1 MRRFLLTF
9 LLVQKILS
17 QNLQIN
23 LNHINYLVEKVVI
36 EGDTVGIIHIYSEY
50 PDYRYVS
57 APGEGISCVDDAA
70 RASIAYLMH
79 YEKNRDEHSL
89 NQAKLLLKFIL
100 KMQADDGGFYNFVY
114 EDLSINKF
122 GRTSNNDSFKWWACR
137 ALWAMGFAY
146 NLFSKL
152 NIELEFKDMLASRI
166 EKALAKAIRTI
177 NKSDIYENFIA
188 WKVPARGY
196 WLLED
201 GTDASAEA
209 VIGASLY
216 YEISKSERAKWVVEK
231 LCRAISTYQFGDE
244 DEFPFGMHPSFT
256 PNLYIWHSWGSRQSY
271 ALLIAGKIFNRNEW
285 IESAKKEIDCF
296 YKKMLLSIDL
306 TDVKPYPER
315 NDQINYGIAPI
326 VQAFVEFGNIMG
338 DTTYKMMGGLYAS
351 WWLGNNIANFPV
363 YDHKTGR
370 FYDAV
375 KKDATVNLNAG
386 AESVAE
392 GLIGLQTVLYD
403 EIASKYIFY
412 KTKSDNAFK
421 IIEAEN
427 FQTLSGN
434 PTKIYK
440 TEFNFANISKNYL
453 LELKNGDAVR
463 IKFKIDNVYDDL
475 NFYTLY
481 LQYRKFQA
489 IPGFSAVE
497 IWIDS
502 LYKFYFDMSGS
513 EYGDYIW
520 IDRIN
525 GVFPLNNGE
534 HTIDVFF
541 KGAGEN
547 SFAWIDYF
555 IIQPV
560 VERKIFISP
569 DGDEIKIERALITSA
584 GESDIEKSNMENSQI
599 EFDVFP
605 NPFNFEA
612 NILLKNVLGKDL
624 MGQIVEVK
632 IFDLS
637 GKIVRDLTLKCESNF
652 FRLNFDNL
660 ASGLYVFSLNSS
672 GKTAF
677 KKVILVK

>member
-1 MRRFLLTF
+1 MERFLF
-9 LLVQKILS
+9 AVLLAQKILS

-23 LNHINYLVEKVVI
+23 LAHIDYLVEKVVM

-50 PDYRYVS
+50 PDYHYVS
-57 APGEGISCVDDAA
+57 APGEGISCVDDVA

-100 KMQADDGGFYNFVY
+100 KMQADDGGFYNFIY
-114 EDLSINKF
+114 DDFSINKF
-122 GRTSNNDSFKWWACR
+122 GRTSNNDTFKWWACR
-137 ALWAMGFAY
+137 ALWAMGFAH

-152 NIELEFKDMLASRI
+152 NIEFEFRDTLASRI
-166 EKALAKAIRTI
+166 EKALAKAVRTI

-201 GTDASAEA
+201 GSDASAEA

-231 LCRAISTYQFGDE
+231 LCKAISTYQFGDE
-244 DEFPFGMHPSFT
+244 DDFPFGMHPSFT

-271 ALLIAGKIFNRNEW
+271 ALLIAGKIFNRNDW
-285 IESAKKEIDCF
+285 IESARKEIDCF

-306 TDVKPYPER
+306 TDIKPYPER

-326 VQAFVEFGNIMG
+326 VQAFIELGNITG

-363 YDHKTGR
+363 YDQQTGR

-412 KTKSDNAFK
+412 RTKSDNAFK

-427 FQTLSGN
+427 FQTLSGS
-434 PTKIYK
+434 PKKIYR

-453 LELKNGDAVR
+453 LELKSGDAVR

-475 NFYTLY
+475 NLYTLY

-489 IPGFSAVE
+489 TPGFSSVE

-502 LYKFYFDMSGS
+502 LYKFYFEMSGS

-520 IDRIN
+520 IDKIN
-525 GVFPLNNGE
+525 GVFPLTNGE
-534 HTIDVFF
+534 HTIDVIF
-541 KGAGEN
+541 KGIGEN

-555 IIQPV
+555 IIQPI
-560 VERKIFISP
+560 VERKIFISS
-569 DGDEIKIERALITSA
+569 DGNEIKIERALITSV
-584 GESDIEKSNMENSQI
+584 GEGDAEKSKFDDLEI
-599 EFDVFP
+599 DFDVFP
-605 NPFNFEA
+605 NPFNFEV
-612 NILLKNVLGKDL
+612 NILFKNAVGKDFAIQPIEL
-624 MGQIVEVK
+624 K

-637 GKIVRDLTLKCESNF
+637 GKMVRNLTVQDGTNFLK
-652 FRLNFDNL
+652 LNFDDFS
-660 ASGLYVFSLNSS
+660 SGLYVFFLNSR
-672 GKTAF
+672 GKAAF
-677 KKVILVK
+677 KKAVLVK

>member
-1 MRRFLLTF
+1 MKKFLLT
-9 LLVQKILS
+9 LLLFQKVLS
-17 QNLQIN
+17 QNLQVN
-23 LNHINYLVEKVVI
+23 LNHIDYLVEKVVMD
-36 EGDTVGIIHIYSEY
+36 GDTVGIIHIYSEY
-50 PDYRYVS
+50 PDYHYVS

-70 RASIAYLMH
+70 RASIAYLMY
-79 YEKNRDEHSL
+79 YEKNKDEHSL
-89 NQAKLLLKFIL
+89 NQAKLLLKFVL
-100 KMQADDGGFYNFVY
+100 KMQADDGGFYNFIY

-152 NIELEFKDMLASRI
+152 NIEKEFRDTLASRI

-231 LCRAISTYQFGDE
+231 LCKAISTYQFGDE

-271 ALLIAGKIFNRNEW
+271 ALLIAGKIFNRSDW
-285 IESAKKEIDCF
+285 IESARKEIDCF

-306 TDVKPYPER
+306 TDIKPYPER
-315 NDQINYGIAPI
+315 NDQINYGITPI
-326 VQAFVEFGNIMG
+326 VQTFVEYGNITG
-338 DTTYKMMGGLYAS
+338 DTTYNMMGGLYAS
-351 WWLGNNIANFPV
+351 WWLGNNIANSPV
-363 YDHKTGR
+363 YDPQTGR

-375 KKDATVNLNAG
+375 KKDGSMNLNSG

-403 EIASKYIFY
+403 RIASKYIFC
-412 KTKSDNAFK
+412 KTKSDNTFK
-421 IIEAEN
+421 IVEAEN

-434 PTKIYK
+434 PAKIYR
-440 TEFNFANISKNYL
+440 TEFNFAGISRGYL

-463 IKFKIDNVYDDL
+463 IKFTIDNVYDDL

-489 IPGFSAVE
+489 LAGFSAVE
-497 IWIDS
+497 IWVDS
-502 LYKFYFDMSGS
+502 VYKFYFEMSGS
-513 EYGDYIW
+513 EYGDHIW
-520 IDRIN
+520 IDRVN
-525 GVFPLNNGE
+525 GIFPLGNGE

-541 KGAGEN
+541 KGTGEN

-555 IIQPV
+555 IIQPI
-560 VERKIFISP
+560 VERKIFVLP
-569 DGDEIKIERALITSA
+569 DGSEIKVERTLITNV
-584 GESDIEKSNMENSQI
+584 GERGIEKSDRGNDEL
-599 EFDVFP
+599 EFEVFP
-605 NPFNFEA
+605 NPSNFEA
-612 NILLKNVLGKDL
+612 NIFFKNIGN
-624 MGQIVEVK
+624 GNFAEQPVELK

-637 GKIVRDLTLKCESNF
+637 GKIVRNLTLQGETNF
-652 FRLNFDNL
+652 VKLKLNDL
-660 ASGLYVFSLNSS
+660 ASGSYIFSLNSLDRVVV
-672 GKTAF
+672 
-677 KKVILVK
+677 KKVVLIK